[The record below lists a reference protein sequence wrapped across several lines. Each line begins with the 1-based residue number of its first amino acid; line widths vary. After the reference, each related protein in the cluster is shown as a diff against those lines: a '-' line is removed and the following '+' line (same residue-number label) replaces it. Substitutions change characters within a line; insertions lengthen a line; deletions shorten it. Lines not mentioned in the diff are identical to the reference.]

1 MHQWQLTILVLAS
14 LTGGVLFAWKEAA
27 LIVANKDLNHVLLTV
42 FRVMLATLVLT
53 PFLPRPVEIPTLV
66 MSLVMMAGFW
76 APTHRLLLN
85 ERRISL
91 GHRIPWYHLN
101 TGFWDN
107 LLSMLIPAM
116 KYRFMAMCVIELVI
130 AAAMHAQLQNQ

>member
-27 LIVANKDLNHVLLTV
+27 LIVADKDLNKVLLTV

-76 APTHRLLLN
+76 APTHRLVLN
-85 ERRISL
+85 ARRIAL
-91 GHRIPWYHLN
+91 GHRIEVTHLG
-101 TGFWDN
+101 TGFYDN
-107 LLSMLIPAM
+107 LLTPMIRETSS
-116 KYRFMAMCVIELVI
+116 RFVAMCLLELLV
-130 AAAMHAQLQNQ
+130 ACAMFHQLQNQ